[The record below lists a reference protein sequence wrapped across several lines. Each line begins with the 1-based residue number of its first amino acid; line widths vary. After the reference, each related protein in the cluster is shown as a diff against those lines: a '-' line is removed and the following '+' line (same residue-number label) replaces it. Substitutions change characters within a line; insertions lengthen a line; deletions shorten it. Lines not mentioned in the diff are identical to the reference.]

1 MIETINIDFIFG
13 LIVGVVTGAALM
25 VNYKNFSANPAEM
38 SLHEK
43 SENS

>member
-25 VNYKNFSANPAEM
+25 VTYKTFRANPAEIVP
-38 SLHEK
+38 K
-43 SENS
+43 K